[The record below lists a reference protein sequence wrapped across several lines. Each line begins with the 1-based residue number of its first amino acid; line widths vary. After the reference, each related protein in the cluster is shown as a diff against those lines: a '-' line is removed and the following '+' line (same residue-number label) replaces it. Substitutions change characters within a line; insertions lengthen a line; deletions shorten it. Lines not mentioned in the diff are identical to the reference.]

1 MSPEATVLLQTELDP
16 NEQLLWTGQPR
27 HDIVFCGAD
36 VFVIPFSLLWG
47 GFAIFWEVSVI
58 RSGAD
63 WFGPIFGIPFVLV
76 GLYMIVG
83 RFIIDAQQ
91 RTHTLYTVTNK

>member
-27 HDIVFCGAD
+27 HDIVFRGAD
-36 VFVIPFSLLWG
+36 VFMIPFSLLWG

-63 WFGPIFGIPFVLV
+63 WVIHDHWPLHH
-76 GLYMIVG
+76 
-83 RFIIDAQQ
+83 RRAAA
-91 RTHTLYTVTNK
+91 YTYAVYCNK